1 MFYFY
6 SKALQNQ
13 LARLFSALNVFI
25 FKENGSFDDKDLK
38 MADLNKDGIIV
49 VRDVTKLKKYFKI
62 KIF

>member
-1 MFYFY
+1 
-6 SKALQNQ
+6 LQNQ

-25 FKENGSFDDKDLK
+25 FKENGSFDYKGLK

-49 VRDVTKLKKYFKI
+49 VRDVTELKKYFKI